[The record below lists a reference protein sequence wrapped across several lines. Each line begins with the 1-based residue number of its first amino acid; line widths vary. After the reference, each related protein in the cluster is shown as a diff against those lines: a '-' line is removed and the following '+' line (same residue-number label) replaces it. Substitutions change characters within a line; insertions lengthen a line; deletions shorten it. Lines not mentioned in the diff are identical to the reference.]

1 MPLKMRLGITA
12 VLQRQPMLSLCCVLC
27 ILKMIIDEIKAL
39 SNEKLAKSNILCSV
53 LQISNGFS
61 PYRYVYRTVKTTK
74 TMAMFYAI
82 ETYLLMTLHAMENIV
97 WFHPCLFVS
106 ISR

>member
-1 MPLKMRLGITA
+1 
-12 VLQRQPMLSLCCVLC
+12 
-27 ILKMIIDEIKAL
+27 MIIDEIKAL
-39 SNEKLAKSNILCSV
+39 SNENLAESSTSCSV
-53 LQISNGFS
+53 LQISKGFS
-61 PYRYVYRTVKTTK
+61 PYRYFYRTVKTTK

-82 ETYLLMTLHAMENIV
+82 ETYLLMTLHAIEKNV